1 MQDASCRREDL
12 VAAYDDLVERLDR
25 RRVTLWTAY
34 LEATSSMSP
43 REYSDN
49 EPECWSVL
57 RAGLSGIE
65 AEHRVLEREFERRMA
80 ALDDTEAVA

>member
-12 VAAYDDLVERLDR
+12 VAAYDDLVARLDK
-25 RRVTLWTAY
+25 RRVALWTAY
-34 LEATSSMSP
+34 LDATTSMSP
-43 REYSDN
+43 REYSQH

-57 RAGLSGIE
+57 CAGISGIE
-65 AEHRVLEREFERRMA
+65 AEHRVLEREFERRMR